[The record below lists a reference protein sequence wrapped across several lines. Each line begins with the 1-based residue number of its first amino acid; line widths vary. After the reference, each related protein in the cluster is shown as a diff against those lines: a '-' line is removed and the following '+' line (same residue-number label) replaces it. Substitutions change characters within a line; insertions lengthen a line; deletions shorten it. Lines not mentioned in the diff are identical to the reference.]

1 MRNKKLYSKLYS
13 NVVLAG
19 GAVLLLAL
27 PVQAADNPPAT
38 SVQENQI
45 VAWTTGN
52 SIWTFPYGLA
62 GASYVGSTNDYVGR
76 DIQLV
81 QKMTLNNVVWY
92 QFRIDGQVIGWLD
105 SRALSNL
112 KNIQTMNQTA
122 VMGATA
128 ANGIWSM
135 PYGIPGANYLGST
148 DLYAYRDIQLVESA
162 TYGGVQWY
170 KFSIDG
176 KVMGWIDQKALDNA
190 GEAQAANFTVTIGR
204 SSNNGIWTTPYGI
217 TGAQYVGSTNDY
229 AYQTVQVVKT
239 VKRGNT
245 TWYQVMKDGKLL
257 GWIDGEK
264 AVSGLT
270 NVKDENSAA
279 VIGFSM
285 KGDGIW
291 SDPYG
296 EYGAS
301 WIDSTNKY
309 SYQNIQVVQSA
320 MKGTVTWN
328 KIMTGSKVLGW
339 VDARVFT
346 KTVSNIKDE
355 NRIALV
361 GDTDGNAVWSTPYGE
376 NGASYVGS
384 ASNYDSRPL
393 QIIRSLDKDGTH
405 WYYFKVDGHEEG
417 WIDAKA
423 ISSATNIQALNKV
436 GHVTNAAGNAVWTKP
451 YGMQHANY
459 VGSAADFANQNLNLL
474 QSATYNGVT
483 WYQIEQNG
491 RKGWLDSRA
500 VSLGEV
506 TLADRFHTIG
516 NNNQLI
522 VVTTTGYGT
531 NLARIRTFERVNGAW
546 KQLLDM
552 NGHIGRDGFAP
563 QMSENVVQSPRGKYS
578 IGTAFGRYGNPGTK
592 LPFRQITSDDVW
604 VDDSNSALYN
614 TWQSR
619 SATKGQWRSAENMDI
634 PAYNYGFVINYNTD
648 RTPGA
653 GSAIFF
659 HVSDMYTHGCTGTD
673 QQDVISILKWLD
685 PAKNPVIIQ
694 SPESELG
701 NY

>member
-1 MRNKKLYSKLYS
+1 MRNKKLYSKLYCKF
-13 NVVLAG
+13 VLTG
-19 GAVLLLAL
+19 GALLFFAL

-52 SIWTFPYGLA
+52 SIWTLPYGVA

-81 QKMTLNNVVWY
+81 QKMTVNNVVWY
-92 QFRIDGQVIGWLD
+92 QFRIDGRVIGWLD

-112 KNIQTMNQTA
+112 KNIQVMNQAA
-122 VMGATA
+122 VMGATGV
-128 ANGIWSM
+128 NDVWSM
-135 PYGIPGANYLGST
+135 PYGVSGANYLGST

-162 TYGGVQWY
+162 TYGSVQWY
-170 KFSIDG
+170 KFSVDG
-176 KVMGWIDQKALDNA
+176 KVIGWIDRNALDNA
-190 GEAQAANFTVTIGR
+190 GEAQAANFTVTIGT
-204 SSNNGIWTTPYGI
+204 SYNNGIWTTPYGVA
-217 TGAQYVGSTNDY
+217 GAQYVGSTNDY
-229 AYQTVQVVKT
+229 AYQTLQVVKT
-239 VKRGNT
+239 VKRGNV

-264 AVSGLT
+264 AASDLT
-270 NVKDENSAA
+270 NVKDENYSA
-279 VIGFSM
+279 VIGFSV

-291 SDPYG
+291 SAPYG

-301 WIDSTNKY
+301 WVGSTNSY
-309 SYQNIQVVQSA
+309 SYQNVQVVQSA
-320 MKGTVTWN
+320 TKGNVTWN
-328 KIMTGSKVLGW
+328 KIMAGNKVLGW

-355 NRIALV
+355 NRIVLI
-361 GDTDGNAVWSTPYGE
+361 GDTDGHGVWSTPYGE

-384 ASNYDSRPL
+384 ASNYDNRPL
-393 QIIRSLDKDGTH
+393 QIIRSLDKDGGR

-423 ISSATNIQALNKV
+423 ISSATNIQAVGKT
-436 GHVTNAAGNAVWTKP
+436 GHVSNADGNAVWTKP

-459 VGSAADFANQNLNLL
+459 VGSAADFANQNLNLI

-483 WYQIEQNG
+483 WYQIQQNG
-491 RKGWLDSRA
+491 RTGWIDSRA

-506 TLADRFHTIG
+506 TLANQFRTIRD
-516 NNNQLI
+516 NNQLI
-522 VVTTTGYGT
+522 VVTTNGYGT
-531 NLARIRTFERVNGAW
+531 NSARIRTFERVNGAW
-546 KQLLDM
+546 KQLLDI
-552 NGHIGRDGFAP
+552 NGHIGRDGFAS

-619 SATKGQWRSAENMDI
+619 SATNGQWRSAENMNI

-659 HVSDMYTHGCTGTD
+659 HVSDMYTNGCTGTD

-701 NY
+701 KY

>member
-1 MRNKKLYSKLYS
+1 M
-13 NVVLAG
+13 
-19 GAVLLLAL
+19 
-27 PVQAADNPPAT
+27 
-38 SVQENQI
+38 
-45 VAWTTGN
+45 
-52 SIWTFPYGLA
+52 
-62 GASYVGSTNDYVGR
+62 
-76 DIQLV
+76 
-81 QKMTLNNVVWY
+81 
-92 QFRIDGQVIGWLD
+92 
-105 SRALSNL
+105 
-112 KNIQTMNQTA
+112 
-122 VMGATA
+122 
-128 ANGIWSM
+128 
-135 PYGIPGANYLGST
+135 
-148 DLYAYRDIQLVESA
+148 
-162 TYGGVQWY
+162 
-170 KFSIDG
+170 
-176 KVMGWIDQKALDNA
+176 
-190 GEAQAANFTVTIGR
+190 
-204 SSNNGIWTTPYGI
+204 
-217 TGAQYVGSTNDY
+217 
-229 AYQTVQVVKT
+229 
-239 VKRGNT
+239 
-245 TWYQVMKDGKLL
+245 
-257 GWIDGEK
+257 
-264 AVSGLT
+264 
-270 NVKDENSAA
+270 
-279 VIGFSM
+279 
-285 KGDGIW
+285 
-291 SDPYG
+291 
-296 EYGAS
+296 
-301 WIDSTNKY
+301 
-309 SYQNIQVVQSA
+309 
-320 MKGTVTWN
+320 
-328 KIMTGSKVLGW
+328 
-339 VDARVFT
+339 
-346 KTVSNIKDE
+346 
-355 NRIALV
+355 
-361 GDTDGNAVWSTPYGE
+361 
-376 NGASYVGS
+376 
-384 ASNYDSRPL
+384 
-393 QIIRSLDKDGTH
+393 
-405 WYYFKVDGHEEG
+405 
-417 WIDAKA
+417 DAKA

>member
-1 MRNKKLYSKLYS
+1 MRNKKLYFKLYS

-38 SVQENQI
+38 SIQGNQI

-52 SIWTFPYGLA
+52 SIWTLPYGLA

-92 QFRIDGQVIGWLD
+92 QFRIDGQVTGWLD

-204 SSNNGIWTTPYGI
+204 SSNNGIWTTPYGV

-309 SYQNIQVVQSA
+309 SYQNIQIVQSA

-328 KIMTGSKVLGW
+328 KIMTGNKVLGW

-474 QSATYNGVT
+474 QSAIYNGVT

-552 NGHIGRDGFAP
+552 NGHIGRDGFAS

>member
-19 GAVLLLAL
+19 GALLLFTL

-52 SIWTFPYGLA
+52 SIWTLPYGLA
-62 GASYVGSTNDYVGR
+62 GANYVGSTNDYVGR

-81 QKMTLNNVVWY
+81 QKMTVNNVVWY

-105 SRALSNL
+105 SRALSGLQNV
-112 KNIQTMNQTA
+112 QTMNQTA
-122 VMGATA
+122 VMGATGT
-128 ANGIWSM
+128 NGVWSM
-135 PYGIPGANYLGST
+135 PYGVAGANYVGST
-148 DLYAYRDIQLVESA
+148 DLYTYRDIQLVESA

-170 KFSIDG
+170 KFSVGG
-176 KVMGWIDQKALDNA
+176 KVIGWIDRNALDNA
-190 GEAQAANFTVTIGR
+190 GEVQAANFTITIGR
-204 SSNNGIWTTPYGI
+204 SYNNGIWTVPYGI
-217 TGAQYVGSTNDY
+217 AGAQYVGSTNDY

-239 VKRGNT
+239 VKRGNV

-257 GWIDGEK
+257 GWVDGEK
-264 AVSGLT
+264 AASSLT
-270 NVKDENSAA
+270 NVKDENYAA
-279 VIGFSM
+279 VIGFSA

-291 SDPYG
+291 SAPYG

-301 WIDSTNKY
+301 WVDSTNRY
-309 SYQNIQVVQSA
+309 SYQNVQVVQSA
-320 MKGTVTWN
+320 TKGTVTWN
-328 KIMTGSKVLGW
+328 KIMAENKVLGW
-339 VDARVFT
+339 VDAHVFT

-355 NRIALV
+355 NRIALI
-361 GDTDGNAVWSTPYGE
+361 GDTDGNGVWSTPYGE

-393 QIIRSLDKDGTH
+393 QIIRSLDKDGVR

-417 WIDAKA
+417 WIDGKA
-423 ISSATNIQALNKV
+423 ISSATNIQALNKT

-483 WYQIEQNG
+483 WYQFKQNG
-491 RKGWLDSRA
+491 RTGWIDSRA

-506 TLADRFHTIG
+506 TLADQFRTIG
-516 NNNQLI
+516 DNNQLI
-522 VVTTTGYGT
+522 VVTANSYGT
-531 NLARIRTFERVNGAW
+531 NLARIRTFERVNGTW

-552 NGHIGRDGFAP
+552 NGYIGRDGFASK
-563 QMSENVVQSPRGKYS
+563 MSENVVQSPRGKYS

-592 LPFRQITSDDVW
+592 LPFRQITPDDVW

-634 PAYNYGFVINYNTD
+634 SAYNYGFVINYNTD

>member
-1 MRNKKLYSKLYS
+1 MQKKKLYSRLYR
-13 NVVLAG
+13 NFVLIG
-19 GAVLLLAL
+19 GALLFFAL

-45 VAWTTGN
+45 VAWTKGN
-52 SIWTFPYGLA
+52 SIWTLPYGLT
-62 GASYVGSTNDYVGR
+62 GASYVGSTNDYSGKE
-76 DIQLV
+76 IQLV
-81 QKMTLNNVVWY
+81 QKMIVNDVVWY
-92 QFRIDGQVIGWLD
+92 QFSINGQVIGWLD
-105 SRALSNL
+105 SRALSDL
-112 KNIQTMNQTA
+112 KNIQTINQTA

-128 ANGIWSM
+128 VNGVWSM
-135 PYGIPGANYLGST
+135 PYGVSGANYLGST
-148 DLYAYRDIQLVESA
+148 DLYAYQDIQLVESA

-170 KFSIDG
+170 KFSVDG
-176 KVMGWIDQKALDNA
+176 KVIGWIDQKALDNA
-190 GEAQAANFTVTIGR
+190 GEAKDANFTVTIG
-204 SSNNGIWTTPYGI
+204 STYNNGIWTTPYGV
-217 TGAQYVGSTNDY
+217 TGAKYIGSTNDY

-239 VKRGNT
+239 VTRGNV
-245 TWYQVMKDGKLL
+245 TWYHVMKDGKLL

-264 AVSGLT
+264 AVSDLQ
-270 NVKDENSAA
+270 NVKDENYSA
-279 VIGFSM
+279 VMGLST

-291 SDPYG
+291 SAPYG

-301 WIDSTNKY
+301 WVDSTNSY
-309 SYQNIQVVQSA
+309 SYQNVQVVQSA
-320 MKGTVTWN
+320 TKGTVTWD
-328 KIMTGSKVLGW
+328 KIMVDNKVLGW

-346 KTVSNIKDE
+346 KTISNIKDE

-361 GDTDGNAVWSTPYGE
+361 GDTDGHAVWSAPYGE
-376 NGASYVGS
+376 NGASFVGF
-384 ASNYDSRPL
+384 ANNYDSRPI
-393 QIIRSLDKDGTH
+393 QITRSLDKDGVH

-417 WIDAKA
+417 WIDANA
-423 ISSATNIQALNKV
+423 ISSATNIQPLNKV
-436 GHVTNAAGNAVWTKP
+436 GHVSNVAGNAVWTKP

-459 VGSAADFANQNLNLL
+459 VGSAADFVHQNLNLL

-491 RKGWLDSRA
+491 RTGWLDSRA
-500 VSLGEV
+500 VSLGGI
-506 TLADRFHTIG
+506 TLADSFHTVDD
-516 NNNQLI
+516 NNQLI
-522 VVTTTGYGT
+522 VVTTNGYGT

-546 KQLLDM
+546 KQLLDI
-552 NGHIGRDGFAP
+552 NGHIGRDGFASK
-563 QMSENVVQSPRGKYS
+563 MSENVVQSPRGKYS

-592 LPFRQITSDDVW
+592 LPFRQITPDDVW
-604 VDDSNSALYN
+604 VDDSKSALYN

-619 SATKGQWRSAENMDI
+619 SATQGQWNSAEKMDI

-648 RTPGA
+648 RIPGA

-659 HVSDMYTHGCTGTD
+659 HVSDMYTNGCTGTD